1 MTGVAP
7 AVASVP
13 RGRHFSHPHHPL
25 GTVAFALTLLQP
37 LKALV
42 RGPPAARTTRRAVW
56 RVAHKGTGYAVLG
69 VGVYQA
75 LSGRAL
81 MPSQGDAVLVAYVV
95 LLGLSFG
102 VLAGGLMVG

>member
-1 MTGVAP
+1 MIEVVDRGNGYKGSSSG
-7 AVASVP
+7 AV
-13 RGRHFSHPHHPL
+13 
-25 GTVAFALTLLQP
+25 
-37 LKALV
+37 V
-42 RGPPAARTTRRAVW
+42 RGTPAARTTRRAVW

-95 LLGLSFG
+95 LLGHS
-102 VLAGGLMVG
+102 VRKSPAGGQ

>member
-1 MTGVAP
+1 M
-7 AVASVP
+7 
-13 RGRHFSHPHHPL
+13 
-25 GTVAFALTLLQP
+25 
-37 LKALV
+37 
-42 RGPPAARTTRRAVW
+42 W

-75 LSGRAL
+75 LSGRSL

-102 VLAGGLMVG
+102 VLAGGSW

>member
-1 MTGVAP
+1 MSTNGM
-7 AVASVP
+7 
-13 RGRHFSHPHHPL
+13 
-25 GTVAFALTLLQP
+25 
-37 LKALV
+37 
-42 RGPPAARTTRRAVW
+42 
-56 RVAHKGTGYAVLG
+56 

-81 MPSQGDAVLVAYVV
+81 VPSQGDAVLVAYVV